1 MLPLVLRLRKFPG
14 KHRTL
19 LLLLLVSLLVS
30 LLLLADHDP
39 EIVVKK
45 IKSTSNFNI
54 LKKNNYESLFNLK
67 IVHVQMEIAHRS

>member
-14 KHRTL
+14 EHRSSRTL
-19 LLLLLVSLLVS
+19 LLLMLVL

-45 IKSTSNFNI
+45 IRSTSNFNI